1 MIEIYPATAE
11 RWPHLETLFGPKGA
25 YAGCWCM
32 FWRMERAQFKLQKGE
47 GTKAE
52 LHHQVWAGPPPGLL
66 AYVDGT
72 AAGWCSLGP
81 REHFKAL
88 ENSRILKRVD
98 DAPVWSIACFFVAK
112 PYRGQGLMESLLRG
126 AVAYAAANGA
136 TIVEGYPLDLDH
148 PQLAGQKLTSYAG
161 YMGIASAY
169 RAVGFVEAGRA
180 SETQLIM
187 RYQIPPGLFPSPSKG
202 EG

>member
-1 MIEIYPATAE
+1 MIEIRPATPG
-11 RWPHLETLFGPKGA
+11 RWPDLETLFGPKGA

-32 FWRMERAQFKLQKGE
+32 FWRMERSQFKLQKGE

-52 LHHQVWAGPPPGLL
+52 LHHHVQTGPPPGLL

-81 REHFKAL
+81 REGFKAL

-98 DAPVWSIACFFVAK
+98 NAPVWSIACFFVAK
-112 PYRGQGLMESLLRG
+112 AYRGQGIMENLLRG
-126 AVAYAAANGA
+126 AVTYAAANSA
-136 TIVEGYPLDLDH
+136 TALEGYPLDLDH

-161 YMGIASAY
+161 YMGVASAY
-169 RAVGFVEAGRA
+169 RAVGFTEVGRA

-187 RYQIPPGLFPSPSKG
+187 RYQIPPAISPSPFEG

>member
-1 MIEIYPATAE
+1 
-11 RWPHLETLFGPKGA
+11 
-25 YAGCWCM
+25 M

-52 LHHQVWAGPPPGLL
+52 LHHQVHSGPPPGLL

-81 REHFKAL
+81 REQFKAL

-98 DAPVWSIACFFVAK
+98 DAPVWSIACFFVTR
-112 PYRGQGLMESLLRG
+112 PYRGQGLMEGLLRG
-126 AVAYAAANGA
+126 AVAHAAAHGA

-169 RAVGFVEAGRA
+169 RAVGFTEAGRA

-187 RYQIPPGLFPSPSKG
+187 RYQIPPELFPSPSEG